1 MSPSWYYY
9 SLFCAIFVNTGPR
22 FYPWS
27 LQLWFTCRT
36 WTFSEL
42 PPQSFHHCPASDS
55 SDIIFFF
62 GNVFARLHLVYLS
75 VYVCAHCFWGTYCS
89 LPTEHER
96 VRESEF
102 WFVTDLLR
110 VGLLDLAAGEMRIR
124 KSLMEKTLWGKKRSV
139 AWKQQFLY
147 LGLVILS
154 LCLCDSELF
163 DLKFNLCTYV
173 VFVCFCAFWRRRE
186 PSRGRPSSAPSPAK
200 GIWT

>member
-1 MSPSWYYY
+1 MLFLSIQDLDSTHGVSSCGSHAGPEHSANYRL
-9 SLFCAIFVNTGPR
+9 SLSITVLHLT
-22 FYPWS
+22 
-27 LQLWFTCRT
+27 
-36 WTFSEL
+36 
-42 PPQSFHHCPASDS
+42 PQTSF
-55 SDIIFFF
+55 FFF